1 MEHLMKLSGSVP
13 CLSLN
18 PLGSFH
24 NNRYYINDE
33 CLINLNEICNKLR
46 SEDPNTR
53 PFRRAIG
60 FLDVLNKDLIP
71 ILVGNK
77 DQPEIFYSTIKLL
90 VELTVPIEGLIC
102 TETSKRTASKNIV
115 IHEIEQLLYSAK
127 EAFLDGR
134 ATLAVLRHL
143 HHLLE
148 QRTLSSDENKCL
160 NDSLALIYNV
170 LHVPER
176 HTNEHSN
183 VKAAGV
189 EATGETVAQQPT
201 GSISSRLHQLH
212 SNGKSYGIGGR
223 QSRLMWNLF
232 TQGLDRILITSLTK
246 SEKNDWIANIVR
258 LMSFIYKDHYME
270 EMEKLVDTCILTYKE
285 AEPDGDS
292 NDRPLLIDSF
302 NSQQFLNFPCD
313 QPCLIGKSCAA
324 LTRGLQPTMI
334 LSPTIRDP
342 VTRKTGCNKRHKV
355 SGETECLSTVTSSL
369 HGKRSNKSEHY
380 SQSNTSSKLFLSDAR
395 CKQGNRWMTHS
406 RKRKYLGLR
415 RQGNSE
421 KSDKTF
427 KSNIV
432 PAALSIPGSA
442 KQNAET
448 YIMRKD
454 DTEAAEELSWKSCKC
469 NRETG
474 RFIKMKV
481 LQHMPTKE
489 DISHLLADFL
499 IDFLLNGYNTLVGH
513 LHQQLLQQKDAPSLL
528 EEAPFLWLISYFLPF
543 ISKLKLDVGRFTNV
557 FTIDLLCFLTWEVVH
572 QEEVFEMN
580 SMQPTKDVEPCLRR
594 LHLGVKAICEYLQ
607 IFKVYSSAKK
617 GSTPINELQ
626 LGNRGEKFLF
636 DLRSYLPA
644 VRDLRQLFLLQLRHF
659 NPTIQNRQHL
669 RNVIA
674 TNHIL
679 LLELERAAKQ
689 SPLVAKNF
697 DLHQHLDQFCTETIV
712 NRYGIALED
721 FRTNSTFVNDCILT
735 LLHHVGVDLDRVDL
749 LCEQGI
755 LRSFRDIWEEDLNIC
770 DDWKDL
776 IEYVI
781 RKFLR
786 NYQTSGHFH
795 MGSPSNRSNG
805 PWYPQDSLSG
815 ESEHFE
821 TSKLYRIVETGHSS
835 VKNDATVT
843 EVHTTKT
850 ELLIA
855 QLIDSGFRKQ
865 LDWIRSSLLTACS
878 ARLGTYAGQEF
889 RHPITCLSL
898 QMNMSCPI
906 VPWTEVEASAL
917 RSETFLY
924 LLDRVGLFPCCAHDA
939 LYPRIPRE
947 WSADTVLS
955 VALIFGPVNQEMV
968 DFDLSLCK
976 KN

>member
-24 NNRYYINDE
+24 DNRYYINDD
-33 CLINLNEICNKLR
+33 CLTNLNEIYNKLH

-90 VELTVPIEGLIC
+90 VELTTPIEGLVCI
-102 TETSKRTASKNIV
+102 ENSKRNPSKNII
-115 IHEIEQLLYSAK
+115 IHELEQLLYSAK
-127 EAFLDGR
+127 EAFLDGK

-148 QRTLSSDENKCL
+148 QQPLSSDDSICV
-160 NDSLALIYNV
+160 NDSLALIYNI

-176 HTNEHSN
+176 PTKELCN
-183 VKAAGV
+183 VEAAGAKAA
-189 EATGETVAQQPT
+189 QQT
-201 GSISSRLHQLH
+201 TESNLSHLRQLH
-212 SNGKSYGIGGR
+212 SNSNSYAIGDR
-223 QSRLMWNLF
+223 QNRLMWNLF
-232 TQGLDRILITSLTK
+232 AQGLDRILISLLTE
-246 SEKNDWIANIVR
+246 SQKNDWIANIVQ
-258 LMSFIYKDHYME
+258 LMALIYKDPYIE
-270 EMEKLVDTCILTYKE
+270 EMEKLVDTSRLLTYKVPE
-285 AEPDGDS
+285 TDS
-292 NDRPLLIDSF
+292 ESNNTPPLADHY
-302 NSQQFLNFPCD
+302 NSPRFLNLSCD
-313 QPCLIGKSCAA
+313 QPCLSESCSAP
-324 LTRGLQPTMI
+324 TRGLQATTI
-334 LSPTIRDP
+334 LSSKMDP
-342 VTRKTGCNKRHKV
+342 VTRKAGCNKRHKV
-355 SGETECLSTVTSSL
+355 SGGTECSSTVTSSL
-369 HGKRSNKSEHY
+369 HGSRLNKSEHD
-380 SQSNTSSKLFLSDAR
+380 SQFNTSSELFSSDAR

-406 RKRKYLGLR
+406 RKRRYSGLR
-415 RQGNSE
+415 CQGNNE

-427 KSNIV
+427 KSNIA
-432 PAALSIPGSA
+432 PASLSFPGSA

-448 YIMRKD
+448 YIMSMKD
-454 DTEAAEELSWKSCKC
+454 HTKSAEGLSWKSRKYD
-469 NRETG
+469 RKTS

-481 LQHMPTKE
+481 FQYTPTKE

-499 IDFLLNGYNTLVGH
+499 VDFLLNGYNTLVGH
-513 LHQQLLQQKDAPSLL
+513 LHRQLLKQNDAPSLL
-528 EEAPFLWLISYFLPF
+528 DEAPFLWLISYFLPF
-543 ISKLKLDVGRFTNV
+543 ISKLKLDFERFTNV
-557 FTIDLLCFLTWEVVH
+557 FTIDLLCFLTWEVVR
-572 QEEVFEMN
+572 QAEQFEMN
-580 SMQPTKDVEPCLRR
+580 SLQPTNGLERCQRR

-607 IFKVYSSAKK
+607 TFQVYSSSRKDL
-617 GSTPINELQ
+617 TRNNQLQ
-626 LGNRGEKFLF
+626 IGNCGEEFIRE
-636 DLRSYLPA
+636 LRSYLPA
-644 VRDLRQLFLLQLRHF
+644 IRDLRQLFLLQLRHF
-659 NPTIQNRQHL
+659 NPIVQNREHL
-669 RNVIA
+669 CNVIT
-674 TNHIL
+674 TNHLL

-689 SPLVAKNF
+689 SPLSAKSF
-697 DLHQHLDQFCTETIV
+697 DLKQHLDQFCTETIV

-735 LLHHVGVDLDRVDL
+735 LLHHVGVDLGRADL
-749 LCEQGI
+749 LCEQEI

-786 NYQTSGHFH
+786 TYQSIARFH
-795 MGSPSNRSNG
+795 VDSPSNRTTRLCD
-805 PWYPQDSLSG
+805 PQDSWSAK
-815 ESEHFE
+815 SEHYE
-821 TSKLYRIVETGHSS
+821 TSKFSLRVKAEHSTVE
-835 VKNDATVT
+835 NDTPIT
-843 EVHTTKT
+843 EVHSTKT

-855 QLIDSGFRKQ
+855 QLMDSGFQKQ
-865 LDWIRSSLLTACS
+865 LNWIRSSLLTACS

-898 QMNMSCPI
+898 QMNVSCPI

-917 RSETFLY
+917 RSEIFLY
-924 LLDRVGLFPCCAHDA
+924 LLDRVGLFPRSAQGA

-947 WSADTVLS
+947 WSADTVFS
-955 VALIFGPVNQEMV
+955 VALIFGPVSEELV

-976 KN
+976 HT